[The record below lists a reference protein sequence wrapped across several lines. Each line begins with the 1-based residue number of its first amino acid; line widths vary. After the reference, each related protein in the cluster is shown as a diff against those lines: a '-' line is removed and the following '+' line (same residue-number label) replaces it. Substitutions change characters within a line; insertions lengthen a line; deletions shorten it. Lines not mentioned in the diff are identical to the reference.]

1 VLNFAPVKKI
11 ISRKDPSMRK
21 NNATGE
27 LNKEKKERDVS
38 EGTSSFLASEGRGA
52 SLEYKLS
59 NELKGSG
66 EKEQAARSNAG
77 IGVRAVMLL
86 VAALMLVLSFFP
98 FAQMK
103 LDVSG
108 MYISDVKCTNA
119 DSIMITGFSFMNLS
133 EEDIEK
139 TKLYE
144 SVKDN
149 YSPYQNMIGGSI
161 SKDDAYRLTKTVMY
175 LSLMREDSEPT
186 VSTILCSAVSLIYVI
201 SCFMLFLVCLRSLL
215 AEMRSRKSG
224 HGNANRLYNK
234 SCVSLWGALMLLPL
248 VGFCFY
254 KLCGCGFLSS
264 GLFLLRDFGFS
275 PAFFVSLAVS
285 GVLSVVVL
293 VKRIKALKR
302 RERGSL
308 AKSTKSNLKT
318 CIISVLL
325 AVMIFIPGMRF
336 DFSQRVGIEKEY
348 ERLDMSISEFLE
360 VSQET
365 TDSYVSTSLEMNYW
379 RLSTIRNQIFEG
391 NGNEALL
398 LNNCY
403 NTLVMGYGREDV
415 RPVFIAIILVSAA
428 LLLSLV
434 WLVKRCLREI
444 FFDLPVSSK
453 QSVLK
458 RLTALLALAEFG
470 LMIAVKV
477 IFDQYLFGNIAKMV
491 QINLSVAPILMFVL
505 AVLLL
510 AGSKRTKKYK
520 AIDREYDN
528 PDVSYAP
535 YVVK

>member
-1 VLNFAPVKKI
+1 MLNFAPVKKI

-27 LNKEKKERDVS
+27 LNKEKKEMDVS
-38 EGTSSFLASEGRGA
+38 EGASSFMASEGRGA
-52 SLEYKLS
+52 SLEYKPS
-59 NELKGSG
+59 NEPNGSG

-108 MYISDVKCTNA
+108 IYISDVKCSNA
-119 DSIMITGFSFMNLS
+119 DSIMITGFSFVNLS

-234 SCVSLWGALMLLPL
+234 SCVSLWGAFMLLPL

-264 GLFLLRDFGFS
+264 RLFLLRDFGFS

-302 RERGSL
+302 REKGSL

-348 ERLDMSISEFLE
+348 ERRDMSISEFLE

-365 TDSYVSTSLEMNYW
+365 TDSYASTSLEMNYW
-379 RLSTIRNQIFEG
+379 RLSTIRNQVFEG
-391 NGNEALL
+391 GENEALL
-398 LNNCY
+398 LNNYY

-477 IFDQYLFGNIAKMV
+477 IFEQYLFGNIVKMV

-505 AVLLL
+505 AILLL